1 MPIFK
6 MTQTIDCKVED
17 AFRVATDVK
26 NLPEWNPL
34 VLEVTPLTGEKV
46 DVGAQFVFK
55 LSKIGNQTMEI
66 TDFRLNESI
75 TYSPISRM
83 FTGFHKWDFA
93 ELDGKTRIDHT
104 QKMSLKGFF
113 RILLPISPLLKL
125 MAGSITKTDAAS
137 IQEHLE
143 KQSR

>member
-1 MPIFK
+1 MPIFQ

-26 NLPEWNPL
+26 NLPVWNPL
-34 VLEVTPLTGEKV
+34 VLEVTPLSGKKV
-46 DVGAQFVFK
+46 EVGAQFVFK

-66 TDFRLNESI
+66 TDFRQHESV
-75 TYSPISRM
+75 TYTPISSM

-93 ELDGKTRIDHT
+93 EVDGKTRIDHT
-104 QKMSLKGFF
+104 QEMSLKGFF

-125 MAGSITKTDAAS
+125 MAGRITKTDANS
-137 IQEHLE
+137 MQEYLE
-143 KQSR
+143 K

>member
-1 MPIFK
+1 MPIFQ
-6 MTQTIDCKVED
+6 MTQTIDCTVED

-34 VLEVTPLTGEKV
+34 VLKVTPLSGEKV

-55 LSKIGNQTMEI
+55 IAKFGDQTMEI
-66 TDFRLNESI
+66 IDFRQNESV
-75 TYSPISRM
+75 TYSPISSM
-83 FTGFHKWDFA
+83 LTGFHKWDFT
-93 ELDGKTRIDHT
+93 ELDGKTRVDHT

-113 RILLPISPLLKL
+113 RLLLPLTPLLK
-125 MAGSITKTDAAS
+125 MQASRITKIDATS
-137 IQEHLE
+137 IQEYLE